1 MADESH
7 IARLREGVAAWNEWR
22 RTHPEV
28 IPDLSAGVL
37 RGLDLSTAD
46 LSDSD
51 LRGADLRGVQLQRA
65 KLVRARMNQANLFKA
80 VLDGADL
87 EDAVLIGAQF
97 LNCAATCCREQLVFG
112 APRSVSRLWCGN
124 SRKRAM
130 IRVAARVGGRLRP
143 TPDEASDSSI

>member
-97 LNCAATCCREQLVFG
+97 LNCAQLVAASNWSSAHRDPSLGCG
-112 APRSVSRLWCGN
+112 AAIPANGQ
-124 SRKRAM
+124 
-130 IRVAARVGGRLRP
+130 
-143 TPDEASDSSI
+143 